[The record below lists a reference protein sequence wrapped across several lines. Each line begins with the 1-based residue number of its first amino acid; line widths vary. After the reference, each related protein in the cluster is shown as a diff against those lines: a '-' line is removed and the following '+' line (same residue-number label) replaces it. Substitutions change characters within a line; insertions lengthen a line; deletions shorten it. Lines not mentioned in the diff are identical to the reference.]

1 MELFDNFLGSGYL
14 LYQLIDK
21 VLLAIAVTVGILV
34 ALAIR
39 DRRRHVKRISY
50 STIGVSRKFLGATIP
65 TSISL
70 ASGYSIMYSRKA
82 GPTAHV
88 YLIVLC

>member
-39 DRRRHVKRISY
+39 DRRR
-50 STIGVSRKFLGATIP
+50 T
-65 TSISL
+65 
-70 ASGYSIMYSRKA
+70 
-82 GPTAHV
+82 
-88 YLIVLC
+88 